1 MQTPGTDDGKTH
13 TVDPADVERS
23 LVEWLRAELDDPEIT
38 GSDNFLDVGGH
49 SLTFSKL
56 NQFLGDSFGA
66 VLDMR
71 TTYEEPLNV
80 AVTKIQPVESA
91 TPTTR

>member
-1 MQTPGTDDGKTH
+1 MQIPGTNDGEIR
-13 TVDPADVERS
+13 TVAPADVERS
-23 LVEWLRAELDDPEIT
+23 LIEWLRGELGDPEIT

-71 TTYEEPLNV
+71 TTYEEPLKV
-80 AVTKIQPVESA
+80 AVTKIQPVASA

>member
-1 MQTPGTDDGKTH
+1 MQMPGTNDAGNRTP
-13 TVDPADVERS
+13 DPADIERS
-23 LVEWLRAELDDPEIT
+23 VVEWLRDELDDPEIT
-38 GSDNFLDVGGH
+38 GAENFLDVGGH
-49 SLTFSKL
+49 SVTFSKL

-71 TTYEEPLNV
+71 TTYEEPLSV
-80 AVTKIQPVESA
+80 AVTKTQPVESA

>member
-1 MQTPGTDDGKTH
+1 MQVPETNDEGIHAVG
-13 TVDPADVERS
+13 PADVERS
-23 LVEWLRAELDDPEIT
+23 LVEWLRVELEDPEIT
-38 GSDNFLDVGGH
+38 GADNFLDIGGH

-56 NQFLGDSFGA
+56 NQFLGDFFGA
-66 VLDMR
+66 VLDMK

-80 AVTKIQPVESA
+80 AAAKTQPVEGA